1 MARMNTDKERLLILL
16 SCYLDGVLTQEEL
29 NEVVHVLDADL
40 EAIAEFHKLKEAR
53 RAVRL
58 MPMLEVPSH
67 LLPKGHFDEELSAF
81 LDGELSTEETPVVS
95 AHLESCGE
103 CRLVLADLDRSRIA
117 IRALPGVEPPVFLD
131 VRRETTTQGRRR
143 IPAIAALA
151 TGVAAAVLAFTI
163 GPFASAGEQPTI
175 SIADLN
181 ARHAAVASVPTAVQ
195 ISNTNTSP

>member
-16 SCYLDGVLTQEEL
+16 SCYLDGVLTEEEL

-103 CRLVLADLDRSRIA
+103 CRLVLVDLDRSRIA

-131 VRRETTTQGRRR
+131 VHRETTAQGRRR
-143 IPAIAALA
+143 IPAIVALA
-151 TGVAAAVLAFTI
+151 SGVAAAVLAFTI